1 MTRCFR
7 VVDLRVSIFIFLIL
21 FSISFPCSFQWF
33 VCNERVYSSNANLRY
48 LREGGPRCVRL
59 EFQILVSSKREP
71 NTIGSKLAS
80 NMRLPISH

>member
-7 VVDLRVSIFIFLIL
+7 VVDLRVSIFIFLVL

-59 EFQILVSSKREP
+59 EFYDLGLLETGTEYYRQQ
-71 NTIGSKLAS
+71 AS
-80 NMRLPISH
+80 I